1 MIQCQSVNTAERTW
15 GGMIDSAS
23 VDTAQ
28 FPPGQ
33 MLDGKYRID
42 RLLSVGGMGAVY
54 VGMHTMLKKTVAIK
68 VLRTELVGAVEMVE
82 RFQREAVAASAIGHE
97 NIVTI
102 TDMGKTEGGVAFLV
116 MEYLEGRNLE
126 DAIHEAGPF
135 ASEIACDVACEILA
149 GVAAAHRT
157 GIVHRDLKPANVFM
171 VRRSDGREA
180 VKLLDFGIAI
190 LSDSE
195 KPEHRLTMTGMVL
208 GTPHY
213 MAPEQARGD
222 KEITEAVD
230 IYAVGVMLYE
240 MLCKRVPYDGEN
252 YNVLI
257 YQVLS
262 GEYARP
268 TLYRPDLLPGLEA
281 IILKAMSLKPWDRF
295 LTAEEF
301 IETLEPYCSG
311 PRSSPS
317 LRIPVQSP
325 LRQHKRGITATA
337 ETLASPP
344 VTAEGQAL
352 GAAAAHEATLTPGM
366 VSAPGIAHA
375 ASTVRPGGAAAEDLG
390 LTIRQPPGLSTTRFT
405 NVRSSP
411 LRIVIPLLIL
421 PIVAGLV
428 LALVWPGDEAPTTTA
443 PAVAAPEPQPAAT
456 EVVIDFTV
464 TPPDATVL
472 VAGRPVSGGKLT
484 LPAGTAALPVRVE
497 ADGYEIYEGELVPD
511 RSQTVTVPPLA
522 QKAAVGIE
530 PGAVEGTER
539 TGERS
544 GRRGDRTPDKGDED
558 TRRSKKDRIITD
570 DPYSN

>member
-1 MIQCQSVNTAERTW
+1 MIE
-15 GGMIDSAS
+15 SAS

-42 RLLSVGGMGAVY
+42 RLLSIGGMGAVY

-126 DAIHEAGPF
+126 DAIQEAGPF
-135 ASEIACDVACEILA
+135 ASAIACDVACEILA
-149 GVAAAHRT
+149 GVAAAHRA

-171 VRRSDGREA
+171 ARRSDGREA
-180 VKLLDFGIAI
+180 VKVLDFGIAI

-195 KPEHRLTMTGMVL
+195 QPEHRLTMTGMVL

-262 GEYARP
+262 GEYSRP
-268 TLYRPDLLPGLEA
+268 SVHRPDLPPGLEE
-281 IILKAMSLKPWDRF
+281 IILKAMSLKQWDRF

-301 IETLEPYCSG
+301 IEALEPYCSG
-311 PRSSPS
+311 QRSSPS
-317 LRIPVQSP
+317 LRIPAQSP
-325 LRQHKRGITATA
+325 SRRHKRGVTATA
-337 ETLASPP
+337 ETLSSPI
-344 VTAEGQAL
+344 TGEGQAL
-352 GAAAAHEATLTPGM
+352 GAAAAHEATLTPGTA
-366 VSAPGIAHA
+366 VAPEIAHA
-375 ASTVRPGGAAAEDLG
+375 AGTVHPGSATAEDFGQTL
-390 LTIRQPPGLSTTRFT
+390 RQPPGPSETGLAG
-405 NVRSSP
+405 VRGSP
-411 LRIVIPLLIL
+411 LRLVIPLLIL
-421 PIVAGLV
+421 PIVAGVV
-428 LALVWPGDEAPTTTA
+428 LALVWPGDEAATTTA
-443 PAVAAPEPQPAAT
+443 PAVASPAPQPEPAAT
-456 EVVIDFTV
+456 EVVIDFMV

-472 VAGRPVSGGKLT
+472 VAGRRVSGGKLT
-484 LPAGTAALPVRVE
+484 LPADTAALPLRVE
-497 ADGYEIYEGELVPD
+497 ADGYETYEGELVPD
-511 RSQTVTVPPLA
+511 QSRTVTVPPLV
-522 QKAAVGIE
+522 QKAAVGL
-530 PGAVEGTER
+530 PGAGDGDAVEETER

-544 GRRGDRTPDKGDED
+544 RRGDRRPDKGDKRD
-558 TRRSKKDRIITD
+558 KRGGSGNTIITD

>member
-1 MIQCQSVNTAERTW
+1 
-15 GGMIDSAS
+15 
-23 VDTAQ
+23 
-28 FPPGQ
+28 

-126 DAIHEAGPF
+126 VAIQEAGPF
-135 ASEIACDVACEILA
+135 ASSVACDVACEILA

-222 KEITEAVD
+222 KEITEGVD

-257 YQVLS
+257 YQVLA

-268 TLYRPDLLPGLEA
+268 SVHRPDLQPGLEA
-281 IILKAMSLKPWDRF
+281 IILKALSIKPWDRF

-301 IETLEPYCSG
+301 IEALEPYCSG

-317 LRIPVQSP
+317 LRIPAQSP
-325 LRQHKRGITATA
+325 PRQHKRGVTATA
-337 ETLASPP
+337 ETLSSP
-344 VTAEGQAL
+344 TADSQVVV
-352 GAAAAHEATLTPGM
+352 AAAANEATLTPG
-366 VSAPGIAHA
+366 SAVAPARIAHA
-375 ASTVRPGGAAAEDLG
+375 ASTIDPGNAAPEDLG
-390 LTIRQPPGLSTTRFT
+390 LTIRQPSDLGATRLT
-405 NVRSSP
+405 NVRGSP

-421 PIVAGLV
+421 PIIAGVV
-428 LALVWPGDEAPTTTA
+428 LALVWPGDEAATTTA
-443 PAVAAPEPQPAAT
+443 PVLLAPEVIADPQPAGAA

-472 VAGRPVSGGKLT
+472 VTGRPVSGGKLT

-497 ADGYEIYEGELVPD
+497 ADGYETYEGELVPD
-511 RSQTVTVPPLA
+511 RSQTVTVPPLV
-522 QKAAVGIE
+522 QKAAVELE
-530 PGAVEGTER
+530 PGSSER
-539 TGERS
+539 TPAKP
-544 GRRGDRTPDKGDED
+544 RRPRKG
-558 TRRSKKDRIITD
+558 IITD